1 MRLWGTSDEI
11 HFTGKDS
18 GGGFDRAAAKNSR
31 GLGLIRKEER
41 LKALNGALSIDSQ
54 PKRGTIIHAR
64 FLSIQAAIPCV
75 LPGKPC
81 KLDFFVHLIG
91 GFISGL
97 QES

>member
-1 MRLWGTSDEI
+1 MRFISRVRIPAGASTARRQRIAGVL
-11 HFTGKDS
+11 DS
-18 GGGFDRAAAKNSR
+18 S
-31 GLGLIRKEER
+31 ER
-41 LKALNGALSIDSQ
+41 RSLKALNGALSIDSQ